1 MALGFPCSLSLSLS
15 LSRLSTN
22 WPRFA
27 LGTHHLRVCNQAKV
41 FRLSFS
47 LCFLSTSLFIPLP
60 LLLALFAFVS
70 IEHCKH
76 THTHTNTHCTYLEFK
91 VKVFQFQVLWRQVRA
106 STTPSPFR
114 APCFNCDQLRQSLRA
129 ADRTWHPPLSLS
141 LASFVSCAAAW
152 ICFILF
158 PVILFYISRPL
169 RAHNSWC
176 NFTGWGRA
184 LICLKFR
191 SQLRFRFPTPIPTN
205 QGHVLIAEMEHTRKT
220 TEI

>member
-1 MALGFPCSLSLSLS
+1 M
-15 LSRLSTN
+15 
-22 WPRFA
+22 
-27 LGTHHLRVCNQAKV
+27 

-129 ADRTWHPPLSLS
+129 ADRTWHPPPPSHSLS
-141 LASFVSCAAAW
+141 HPSSAAQLREFALFYFPLFY
-152 ICFILF
+152 FIF
-158 PVILFYISRPL
+158 PVSYVLTIRDAILL
-169 RAHNSWC
+169 AED
-176 NFTGWGRA
+176 
-184 LICLKFR
+184 
-191 SQLRFRFPTPIPTN
+191 
-205 QGHVLIAEMEHTRKT
+205 VL
-220 TEI
+220 

>member
-1 MALGFPCSLSLSLS
+1 MPLSLWLVPRPRAAPPPSLVLS

-47 LCFLSTSLFIPLP
+47 LCLLRLP
-60 LLLALFAFVS
+60 LSLCLCLALFAFVS

-106 STTPSPFR
+106 STT
-114 APCFNCDQLRQSLRA
+114 
-129 ADRTWHPPLSLS
+129 SLS
-141 LASFVSCAAAW
+141 LPSLHSLSLLPTSITTNCGKVFAQQIELGLSRLLLSLVSSAAA
-152 ICFILF
+152 
-158 PVILFYISRPL
+158 
-169 RAHNSWC
+169 
-176 NFTGWGRA
+176 
-184 LICLKFR
+184 
-191 SQLRFRFPTPIPTN
+191 
-205 QGHVLIAEMEHTRKT
+205 
-220 TEI
+220 

>member
-1 MALGFPCSLSLSLS
+1 M
-15 LSRLSTN
+15 
-22 WPRFA
+22 
-27 LGTHHLRVCNQAKV
+27 RVCNQAKV

-106 STTPSPFR
+106 STTSSPFR

-129 ADRTWHPPLSLS
+129 ADRTWHPPPLTLSRVLRQ
-141 LASFVSCAAAW
+141 LRSCVNLLYF
-152 ICFILF
+152 ISRYFILYF
-158 PVILFYISRPL
+158 PSVTCSQFVMQFYWPRTCFNLS
-169 RAHNSWC
+169 
-176 NFTGWGRA
+176 
-184 LICLKFR
+184 
-191 SQLRFRFPTPIPTN
+191 
-205 QGHVLIAEMEHTRKT
+205 
-220 TEI
+220 